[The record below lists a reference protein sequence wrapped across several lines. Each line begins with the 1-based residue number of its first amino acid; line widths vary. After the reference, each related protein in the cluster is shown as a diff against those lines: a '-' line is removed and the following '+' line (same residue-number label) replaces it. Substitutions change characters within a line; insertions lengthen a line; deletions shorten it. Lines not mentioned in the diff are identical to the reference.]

1 MIRTLVIRICLFA
14 LPFALYALYL
24 MLPQVRSA
32 VHARR
37 HPWVRLT
44 VAGLS
49 LVALSFLVWGLTE
62 GEPTSGVYVAPH
74 LENGKVVPGHV
85 EKPR

>member
-1 MIRTLVIRICLFA
+1 MIRTLVIRACLFA

-24 MLPQVRSA
+24 MLPRA
-32 VHARR
+32 PAPARE
-37 HPWVRLT
+37 HPWTRLAA
-44 VAGLS
+44 AGLA

-74 LENGKVVPGHV
+74 VVDGKVVPGHV
-85 EKPR
+85 EKGP